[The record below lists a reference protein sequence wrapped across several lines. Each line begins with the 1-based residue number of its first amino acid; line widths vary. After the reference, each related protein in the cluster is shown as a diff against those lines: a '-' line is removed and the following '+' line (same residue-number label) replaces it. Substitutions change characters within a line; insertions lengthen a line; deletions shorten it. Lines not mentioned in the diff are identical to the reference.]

1 LPDHFQREFRVQELH
16 IEGVNLIANIS
27 ANTGLGV
34 HSRHIATRLLEK
46 GIRVDGYDVNA
57 QTGRALSPVPE
68 GVCLKD
74 APSKFNYPINLFLL
88 NPSAMFAVMAG
99 FSGEFLQDQ
108 RLNVAIPMW
117 ELPVLPMKWRKA
129 FQAIDVIASPS
140 YSLRASY
147 DTQVDGITTLDAPC
161 PITLPPGIAPDRA
174 RFGLPETG
182 VLFFSSFETNSDT
195 ARKNPYAAFAAF
207 TQAFKDSDDAYL
219 VIRVNNASGQ
229 DQALRRLKG
238 LCAPHPRI
246 LLLEQE
252 LNYPSVLSLYASCDV
267 LVSLHRAEGMGLVLM
282 EAMSLAKP
290 VIATAWSGNMS
301 YMNHSN
307 ACLVDYS
314 LVPVKAE
321 LPLYSERYLG
331 APATWAEPDIGHAA
345 AWMRALWENSQ
356 LRAEIGSR
364 ARLSMDQY
372 QAVAHEA
379 AFIDEIM
386 AIWRQR
392 KMLGIAG
399 KHKANVPVSLLWD
412 AASAVPSS
420 RLATLVVPFRSFLQQ
435 HVSWRVKGLL
445 SRQ

>member
-1 LPDHFQREFRVQELH
+1 MQTPS
-16 IEGVNLIANIS
+16 ISGINLIANLS

-34 HSRHIATRLLEK
+34 HARHIAARLLEK

-57 QTGRALSPVPE
+57 QTGHAPSPVPE
-68 GVCLKD
+68 GVCLKG
-74 APSKFNYPINLFLL
+74 APGQLTHPINLFLL
-88 NPSAMFAVMAG
+88 NPSAMFALLARHA
-99 FSGEFLQDQ
+99 SDFLQDQ
-108 RLNVAIPMW
+108 CLNVAIPMW
-117 ELPVLPMKWRKA
+117 ELPVLPLKWRKA

-174 RFGLPETG
+174 RFGLPDRG

-195 ARKNPYAAFAAF
+195 ARKNPYAAIAAF
-207 TQAFKDSDDAYL
+207 TKVFKDDDDAYL

-229 DQALRRLKG
+229 GQALRRLKD

-246 LLLEQE
+246 LLLEQG
-252 LNYPSVLSLYASCDV
+252 LDYASVLSLYASCDV

-282 EAMSLAKP
+282 EAMSLGKP

-301 YMNHSN
+301 YMNHAN

-314 LVPVKAE
+314 LIPVEAE

-331 APATWAEPDIGHAA
+331 APATWADPDIDHAA
-345 AWMRALWENSQ
+345 AWMHALWQYPQ
-356 LRAEIGSR
+356 LRQEIGNQ
-364 ARLSMDQY
+364 ARLAMCRY
-372 QAVAHEA
+372 QSLAHEA

-386 AIWRQR
+386 AIWQQR
-392 KMLGIAG
+392 KLLGITG
-399 KHKANVPVSLLWD
+399 KRKANVPVRLLWD
-412 AASAVPSS
+412 AARSVPPN
-420 RLATLVVPFRSFLQQ
+420 RLDALANPIRTFLEQ
-435 HVSWRVKGLL
+435 HVSWRLKGFIP
-445 SRQ
+445 RC

>member
-1 LPDHFQREFRVQELH
+1 VQDSP

-34 HSRHIATRLLEK
+34 HSRHIAARLLEK

-57 QTGRALSPVPE
+57 QNGSAPSTVPE

-74 APSKFNYPINLFLL
+74 APSQFTYPINLFLL
-88 NPSAMFAVMAG
+88 NPSAMFAVLAG
-99 FSGEFLQDQ
+99 YAGEFLQDQ

-117 ELPVLPMKWRKA
+117 ELPVLPIKWRKA

-140 YSLRASY
+140 YTLRASY

-161 PITLPPGIAPDRA
+161 PITLPPGIARDRA

-195 ARKNPYAAFAAF
+195 ARKNPYAAIAAF

-219 VIRVNNASGQ
+219 VIRVNNATGQ
-229 DQALRRLKG
+229 DRALHRLKG

-246 LLLEQE
+246 LLLEQK
-252 LNYPSVLSLYASCDV
+252 LDYPSVLSLYASCDV

-282 EAMSLAKP
+282 EAMALGKP

-314 LVPVKAE
+314 LIPVKAE
-321 LPLYSERYLG
+321 LPLYSERYLR
-331 APATWAEPDIGHAA
+331 APATWAEPNVGHAA
-345 AWMRALWENSQ
+345 GWMRALWENPQ
-356 LRAEIGSR
+356 LRTEIGSR
-364 ARLSMDQY
+364 AHLSMEQY

-399 KHKANVPVSLLWD
+399 KHKSDVSVSLLWD
-412 AASAVPSS
+412 AASTVPAS
-420 RLATLVVPFRSFLQQ
+420 RLDTLAVPFRSLMQQ
-435 HVSWRVKGLL
+435 HVSWRVKRLF